1 MVERLIL
8 ASASAARRAMLEAAG
23 LTIEAV
29 PAAIDEAAI
38 KAGLTA
44 EGAPARDIA
53 DKLAELKAAKIA
65 RRHPGRLVLGA
76 DQILVLD
83 ATLFDKPES
92 RAAARTQLQALRG
105 QTHRLLSAAVI
116 IRDGETLMRHVD
128 EARLTMRVFS
138 DAFLERYLDAEGE
151 LVLSSVGAY
160 RLEGLGAQLFAR
172 VQGDYFTIL
181 GLPLFATLDT
191 LRRHGFCMT

>member
-1 MVERLIL
+1 
-8 ASASAARRAMLEAAG
+8 MLEAAG

>member
-1 MVERLIL
+1 
-8 ASASAARRAMLEAAG
+8 MLEAAG
-23 LTIEAV
+23 VAVEAM

-83 ATLFDKPES
+83 TTLFDKPAS
-92 RAAARTQLQALRG
+92 LDAARAQLSSLRG
-105 QTHRLLSAAVI
+105 KTHRLLSAAVI

-128 EARLTMRVFS
+128 EVQLTMRVFS
-138 DAFLERYLDAEGE
+138 DAFLDRYLDAEGE

-160 RLEGLGAQLFAR
+160 RLEGPGAQLFAR
-172 VQGDYFTIL
+172 VQGDYFTVL
-181 GLPLFATLDT
+181 GLPLFAVLDT